1 VSAPE
6 ANESAIATA
15 PNGSAP
21 TALTGTV
28 AAQAVAK
35 VAARE
40 AKEAE
45 IRNQRSLF
53 EARRDEGATVEDLVT
68 LAATGQ
74 RFPVIY
80 ADPPWEFKVYSGKGK
95 QRSAERHYD
104 TSSLDTIKAL
114 PVAALAAK
122 DCALFMWAV
131 WPELPGALEVI
142 RAWGFEYKTAGLVWV
157 KQVSDTNPDPFTG
170 MGYWTRANSEV
181 CLFATKGSPRRA
193 AKDVPQVILAPVG
206 EHSVKPEE
214 ARARIERLLIGPY
227 LELFGRRG
235 VPGWTVWGNE
245 ITPA

>member
-1 VSAPE
+1 M
-6 ANESAIATA
+6 NAIAANAA
-15 PNGSAP
+15 PLS
-21 TALTGTV
+21 GTV

-35 VAARE
+35 VAARD
-40 AKEAE
+40 AKEAD

-53 EARRDEGATVEDLVT
+53 EARRDEGATVGDLVA
-68 LAATGQ
+68 LAASGQ

-104 TSSLDTIKAL
+104 TSPLDAIKAL

-131 WPELPGALEVI
+131 WPELPGALDVI
-142 RAWGFEYKTAGLVWV
+142 KAWGFEYKTAGLVWV
-157 KQVSDTNPDPFTG
+157 KQVSDTNSDPFTG

-181 CLFATKGSPRRA
+181 CLFATKGSPQRA
-193 AKDVPQVILAPVG
+193 AKDVHQIILAPVG
-206 EHSVKPEE
+206 KHSVKPEE
-214 ARARIERLLIGPY
+214 ARARIERLIIGPY
-227 LELFGRRG
+227 LELFGRRS

-245 ITPA
+245 MAPV